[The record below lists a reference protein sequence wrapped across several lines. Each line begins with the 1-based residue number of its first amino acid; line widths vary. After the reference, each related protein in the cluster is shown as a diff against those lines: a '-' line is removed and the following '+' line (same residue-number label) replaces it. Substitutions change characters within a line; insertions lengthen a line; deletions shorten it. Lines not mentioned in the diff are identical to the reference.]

1 MSFLAEAGICPEGVK
16 DMIESLPWLTR
27 ILGALALVGVA
38 ALISRHQKVGL
49 GKEMLTAVIRAF
61 VQLIAIGYVLEFIFA
76 ARGPY
81 WILLIVTIMVAIA
94 GYTAGQRGRGVP
106 RSTVVATAAGSC
118 GALFTIGMLL
128 GLQVFPYQPRYII
141 PIAGMI
147 VGNAMVVCGLVMGRL
162 RDDIKLQKPQIE
174 AALALGATE
183 QQAVAGQLK
192 RAMAAGMTPIV
203 DNTKTVGLISL
214 PGAMTGMI
222 LAGAPAL
229 EAVQVQIIVMYM
241 LIGAA
246 AVSGLT
252 AAYLTY
258 RQFFTRAHQL
268 VTLIDRDASG

>member
-1 MSFLAEAGICPEGVK
+1 MFESLPWL
-16 DMIESLPWLTR
+16 IESLPWLTR
-27 ILGALALVGVA
+27 ILGALALVGA
-38 ALISRHQKVGL
+38 AVLVSWRQQMGL
-49 GKEMLTAVIRAF
+49 GKDMLTAVIRAF
-61 VQLIAIGYVLEFIFA
+61 VQLIAIGYVLKFIFA
-76 ARGPY
+76 AQGPY
-81 WILLIVTIMVAIA
+81 WILLIVAVMVVIA
-94 GYTAGQRGRGVP
+94 GYTAGRRGRGVP
-106 RSTVVATAAGSC
+106 GSHWVATTAISC
-118 GALFTIGMLL
+118 SAFFTIGTLL
-128 GLQVFPYQPRYII
+128 LLKVFPYQPRYII

-147 VGNAMVVCGLVMGRL
+147 VGNAMVVCGLVMSRL
-162 RDDIKLQKPQIE
+162 RDDLKLQKAQVE
-174 AALALGATE
+174 AALALGAT
-183 QQAVAGQLK
+183 QRQAVRGQLK

-252 AAYLTY
+252 TAFLAY

-268 VTLIDRDASG
+268 ILWEAAASEKDV

>member
-1 MSFLAEAGICPEGVK
+1 MT
-16 DMIESLPWLTR
+16 ESLPWLTR

-81 WILLIVTIMVAIA
+81 WILMIVTIMVAIA

-106 RSTVVATAAGSC
+106 RSTVVATAAVSC

-141 PIAGMI
+141 PIA
-147 VGNAMVVCGLVMGRL
+147 
-162 RDDIKLQKPQIE
+162 
-174 AALALGATE
+174 
-183 QQAVAGQLK
+183 
-192 RAMAAGMTPIV
+192 
-203 DNTKTVGLISL
+203 
-214 PGAMTGMI
+214 GMI

>member
-1 MSFLAEAGICPEGVK
+1 
-16 DMIESLPWLTR
+16 MIESLPWLTR
-27 ILGALALVGVA
+27 ILGALTLVGVA
-38 ALISRHQKVGL
+38 ALISRHQKVAL
-49 GKEMLTAVIRAF
+49 GKDMLTAVIRAF

-106 RSTVVATAAGSC
+106 RSTVVATTAVSC

-258 RQFFTRAHQL
+258 RQFFTRAHEL